1 MVNDIRLKRLSEV
14 VKQRASKVILYEL
27 KDPRLGFI
35 TVTQV
40 KLASDLTQCVIYWS
54 VIGTPGEKSKTAHAL
69 EDARGYL
76 QSAIAKEMG
85 TRVTPR
91 IFLKFDESIEKAQ
104 KVFGLLDKIK
114 QERIARGE
122 EPAEKPA
129 DESE

>member
-14 VKQRASKVILYEL
+14 VKQRASRVILYEL

-35 TVTQV
+35 TVTRV

-54 VIGTPGEKSKTAHAL
+54 VIGTPGERSKTAHAL
-69 EDARGYL
+69 EDARGFL

-91 IFLKFDESIEKAQ
+91 ITLKFDASIEKAQ

-114 QERIARGE
+114 KERIALGG

>member
-1 MVNDIRLKRLSEV
+1 MVNDIRLLRLSEV
-14 VKQRASKVILYEL
+14 VRQRATKAILYEL

-104 KVFGLLDKIK
+104 KVFGLLAEIK
-114 QERIARGE
+114 KERIARGE
-122 EPAEKPA
+122 EPA

>member
-14 VKQRASKVILYEL
+14 VKQRASRAILYEL

-54 VIGTPGEKSKTAHAL
+54 VIGTDGEKSKTAHAL
-69 EDARGYL
+69 EDARGFL

-91 IFLKFDESIEKAQ
+91 ITLKFDASIEKAQ
-104 KVFGLLDKIK
+104 KVYGILAKLKK
-114 QERIARGE
+114 EREARGE
-122 EPAEKPA
+122 ERA